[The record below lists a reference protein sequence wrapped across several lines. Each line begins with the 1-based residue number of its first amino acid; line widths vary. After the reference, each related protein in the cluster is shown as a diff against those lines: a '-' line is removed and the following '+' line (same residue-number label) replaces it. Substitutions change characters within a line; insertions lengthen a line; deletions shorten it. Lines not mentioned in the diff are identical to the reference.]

1 MTPGPNDLIYVLSS
15 QVGEVGGAAKAT
27 RLLCEALARMGQRVR
42 LFVTL
47 PPEVATAARLAS
59 QNIEVVTPRLNKG
72 WRHNLPQ
79 KQIAFQLFRFARR
92 ERPARILSVSL
103 SLEAKYV
110 LQLPRTS
117 PFYLWETTE
126 ALPHVKFVDK
136 TIFRHLHKAAGILA
150 PSDIVSHNIRAT
162 YGFRGKIA
170 RLPFWCDA
178 PAAVLPSTNARDG
191 HFLYVGRMD
200 LDKGFSTLFEAFRAV
215 QERHKTARLTVCG
228 GGDVEAICQLAQ
240 GIPNLEIRG
249 YISNDE
255 YEKAIAQCSAFVLP
269 SLHEGYPLSLLEA
282 CARHKPVIATRVGS
296 IPEVFEGRDCALLVM
311 PGDTQTLVAAMLEII
326 ADSDQTYH
334 NRCLDAAQLFKE
346 KSSIQVVSHFLNEA
360 FGSI

>member
-1 MTPGPNDLIYVLSS
+1 MTHGSNDLIYVLSS

-27 RLLCEALARMGQRVR
+27 RLLCEALAQMGQRVR

-47 PPEVATAARLAS
+47 PPEAATAARLAA
-59 QNIEVVTPRLNKG
+59 QKIEVVTPRLNKG
-72 WRHNLPQ
+72 WRQNLPQ
-79 KQIAFQLFRFARR
+79 KQIAFQLFQFARR

-136 TIFRHLHKAAGILA
+136 TIFRHLHKAAGLLA
-150 PSDIVSHNIRAT
+150 PSEIVSCNIRAT

-170 RLPFWCDA
+170 LLPFWCDA
-178 PAAVLPSTNARDG
+178 PAAVLPPTNTRSG

-215 QERHKTARLTVCG
+215 QERHKSARLTICG
-228 GGDVEAICQLAQ
+228 GGDTEAICQLAQ
-240 GIPNLEIRG
+240 GISNLEIRG
-249 YISNDE
+249 YINDDA
-255 YEKAIAQCSAFVLP
+255 YERAIADCAAFVLA
-269 SLHEGYPLSLLEA
+269 SWHEGYPLSLLEA

-296 IPEVFEGRDCALLVM
+296 IPEVFENQVCALLV
-311 PGDTQTLVAAMLEII
+311 PPRDAGALTAAMSQLME
-326 ADSDQTYH
+326 DSDSAYQG
-334 NRCLDAAQLFKE
+334 RCADAGRLFE
-346 KSSIQVVSHFLNEA
+346 EISSDQSIKRHLCAA
-360 FGSI
+360 FG